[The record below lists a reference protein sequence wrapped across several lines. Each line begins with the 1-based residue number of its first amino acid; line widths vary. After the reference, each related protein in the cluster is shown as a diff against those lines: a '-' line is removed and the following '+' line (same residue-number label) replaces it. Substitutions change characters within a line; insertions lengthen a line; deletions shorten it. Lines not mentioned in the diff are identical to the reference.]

1 MISTMTDFSKCAMK
15 QNGVPI
21 NLSQA
26 ANGGRVRIIVSR
38 TLMYFTVYIFGKA
51 ILKPVAHCLSI
62 SN

>member
-1 MISTMTDFSKCAMK
+1 MK

-26 ANGGRVRIIVSR
+26 ANGGRVGIIVSR
-38 TLMYFTVYIFGKA
+38 TLMYFTVYILGKA

-62 SN
+62 SS